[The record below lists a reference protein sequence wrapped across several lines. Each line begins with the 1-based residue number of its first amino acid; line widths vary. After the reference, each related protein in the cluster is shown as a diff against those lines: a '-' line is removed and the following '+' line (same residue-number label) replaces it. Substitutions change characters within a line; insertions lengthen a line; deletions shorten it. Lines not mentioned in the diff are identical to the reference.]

1 MASNFEVLPNLKN
14 LECFKHFSLKVDS
27 QSLQKNPL
35 KDVSIRYNQG
45 LLPKK
50 EGSYTAIFVLSGF
63 SSEGSKNF
71 NFRSFENSFVQDL
84 DLWALDKTL
93 DPQIYIFVEAWT
105 LMGGSQFINSAGCG
119 RYEDYIVT
127 ELVPALKDRLPKG
140 YEIKSSALLGGSSGG
155 YGALHLSSKYPDV
168 FSKCFAIAPDVDFEI
183 SLKQELYH
191 LLYLVEPYGGFKE
204 AFKAFKLGQLNT
216 KKRSFHQLINAM
228 AMAACYSTVDEQG
241 VPNLPLDKEGV
252 WDENLWSLW
261 LEKDPLN
268 FLRERSESL
277 KKLDALHLTVG
288 SSDQFLLQYGARKL
302 HSMFKSFGVDHVFE
316 EFEGNHF
323 DLGKQRKK
331 VLNLI

>member
-1 MASNFEVLPNLKN
+1 MSSRLEVLPNLKN
-14 LECFKHFSLKVDS
+14 LKCFTHFSLKVDS
-27 QSLQKNPL
+27 QCLLKNPL
-35 KDVSIRYNQG
+35 KDVSVRYNQG
-45 LLPKK
+45 LLPRE
-50 EGSYTAIFVLSGF
+50 EGSFTAVFVLSGF

-71 NFRSFENSFVQDL
+71 NFRSFENSFAEDL
-84 DLWALDKTL
+84 DAWALDKTL
-93 DPQIYIFVEAWT
+93 DPYIYIFVEAWT

-127 ELVPALKDRLPKG
+127 ELVPALKDSLPKG
-140 YEIKSSALLGGSSGG
+140 YKIKDSVVLGGSSGG

-168 FSKCFAIAPDVDFEI
+168 FSKCFAIAPDVDFEV

-204 AFKAFKLGQLNT
+204 TFKAVKSGLVNT
-216 KKRSFHQLINAM
+216 KKRSFHQMINAM
-228 AMAACYSTVDEQG
+228 AMAACYSTVDAEG
-241 VPNLPLDKEGV
+241 VPDIPLNKDGA

-261 LEKDPLN
+261 LEKDPLF

-277 KKLDALHLTVG
+277 KKLDTLHLTVG

-302 HSMFKSFGVDHVFE
+302 HSMFKSFGVNHVFE

-331 VLNLI
+331 VLTLI